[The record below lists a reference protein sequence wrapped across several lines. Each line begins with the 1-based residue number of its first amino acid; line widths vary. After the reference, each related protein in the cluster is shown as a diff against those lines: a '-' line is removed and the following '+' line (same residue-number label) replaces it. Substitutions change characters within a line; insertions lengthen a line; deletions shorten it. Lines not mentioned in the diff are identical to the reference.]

1 MFSIHGSKSK
11 CAFAYA
17 IIWLVMVASFYMGL
31 SQSAM
36 GYSLMAFYFVLP
48 VAGFACSAGMA
59 YYGASLKGAI
69 IGSLVIGFAYSA
81 AQYLTFSL
89 LNMLNH
95 SFSRINPFSIEA
107 AIGGALTALLGF
119 GIGGIIRLIG
129 GRYCP
134 FFTILDNC
142 VEKCYNISK

>member
-1 MFSIHGSKSK
+1 MTSLDG
-11 CAFAYA
+11 AFDSLYNKATTRKEIVMKKGFLIYFA
-17 IIWLVMVASFYMGL
+17 IWFVMVLSFYLGL

-36 GYSLMAFYFVLP
+36 GYSLLAFYLVLP
-48 VAGFACSAGMA
+48 LAGLICPAIMAADGCSF
-59 YYGASLKGAI
+59 KGAI
-69 IGSLVIGFAYSA
+69 IGSVVIGFAYSA

-119 GIGGIIRLIG
+119 GIGGIIRLIR
-129 GRYCP
+129 GR
-134 FFTILDNC
+134 
-142 VEKCYNISK
+142 